1 MLVEINLLPKK
12 EPRKF
17 GFLAALLIFAVLFL
31 SIAAIY
37 LWQIHSTNQQLEK
50 ANKQLALLAK
60 VIETKTT
67 QSRQNKTPNYGNRLK
82 NSINWVESS
91 KIEMVPVLDELT
103 SLLPERGFIL
113 SFQSE
118 TESDTVKLSVQ
129 FDTANDAAYYL
140 NRLNQSKMV
149 AEASIG
155 TISSN
160 PASTETP
167 ANSNFLATVPGLG
180 TNSQVQTGSS
190 GNLTNGNNSA
200 GINDP
205 TGAVNGPAQ
214 VDSDSA
220 NTQGLPRS
228 LVQFTIKLN
237 REEIKKIETK
247 SNQAEGAAGS

>member
-1 MLVEINLLPKK
+1 MMLVEINLLPKK

-17 GFLAALLIFAVLFL
+17 GFFAAMLIFAVVFL

-37 LWQIHSTNQQLEK
+37 FWQIHSTNQQLEK
-50 ANKQLALLAK
+50 TNKQLALLDK
-60 VIETKTT
+60 VIETKTI
-67 QSRQNKTPNYGNRLK
+67 QSSQNKTPNSVNRLK
-82 NSINWVESS
+82 KSIDWVESS
-91 KIEMVPVLDELT
+91 KMETVPVLDELT

-113 SFQSE
+113 SYQSE

-160 PASTETP
+160 PASTDGSATS
-167 ANSNFLATVPGLG
+167 NSSATMPGLG
-180 TNSQVQTGSS
+180 TNSQVQTSS

-200 GINDP
+200 GIKDVA
-205 TGAVNGPAQ
+205 GAVNGLAP
-214 VDSDSA
+214 VDPSSS
-220 NTQGLPRS
+220 NTQGIPRS
-228 LVQFTIKLN
+228 LAQFTIKLN
-237 REEIKKIETK
+237 REEIKKIENNN
-247 SNQAEGAAGS
+247 NQAEGAAGP